1 MKKIKYKIED
11 EQQVYDDLFKH
22 AMYLLNEE
30 QCSVELV
37 AGTLI
42 AIGQRLYRTHL
53 TDRSYNNLMDII
65 RDAPVEPY
73 DVKKESIHWETGS
86 YKL

>member
-1 MKKIKYKIED
+1 MKKIKDEIED

-22 AMYLLNEE
+22 ALYLLNEE

-53 TDRSYNNLMDII
+53 TDRSYHALMEII
-65 RDAPVEPY
+65 RDTDVEPY
-73 DVKKESIHWETGS
+73 NVKKERLH
-86 YKL
+86 